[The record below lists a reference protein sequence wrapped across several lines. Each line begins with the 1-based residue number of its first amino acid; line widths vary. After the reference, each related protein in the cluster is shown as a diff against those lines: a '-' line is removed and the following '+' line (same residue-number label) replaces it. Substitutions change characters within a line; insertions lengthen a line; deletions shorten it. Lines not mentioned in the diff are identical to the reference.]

1 MTQMKKG
8 SAAVTTE
15 PRKTISPVERTDKMN
30 FTFWQSELQSK
41 AKGTKLSRLLR
52 SLEPGCAYGLL
63 LYLKGG
69 AR

>member
-8 SAAVTTE
+8 SVAVTAE
-15 PRKTISPVERTDKMN
+15 PRKTISPVERTDKLN
-30 FTFWQSELQSK
+30 SIFWRSELQSK

-52 SLEPGCAYGLL
+52 SLEPGRAYGLL
-63 LYLKGG
+63 LYLNGG